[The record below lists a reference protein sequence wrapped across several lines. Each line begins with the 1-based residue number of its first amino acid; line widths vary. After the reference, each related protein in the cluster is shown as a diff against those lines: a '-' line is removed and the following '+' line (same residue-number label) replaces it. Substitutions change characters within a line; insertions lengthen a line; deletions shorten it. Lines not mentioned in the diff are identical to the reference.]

1 MIQQKKGGERGTQNF
16 SLVLFFRS
24 QSGRFAPGITGTDK
38 AAVTG
43 TGTLDKNVGGN
54 IVSLGSN
61 FCLYYFTSLFNS
73 MNACFG

>member
-1 MIQQKKGGERGTQNF
+1 MIQQEKGGERGTQNF

-43 TGTLDKNVGGN
+43 TLNKNVGVN

-61 FCLYYFTSLFNS
+61 FCLYYFISLLT
-73 MNACFG
+73 A